1 MREDKDN
8 SAKWLIEH
16 HGGAILR
23 LSGIHGFTSW
33 RTAHT
38 QLTHPTQ
45 LPDGLLE
52 VTFPEQAPTADLFL
66 IEVATYPERRAEEQ
80 AARDAALVWLD
91 RGVVPEVVTLVLHPK
106 GQFRIS
112 GQWQLSSRRG
122 LTRLAC
128 NWTVVEL
135 WTLSAEEL
143 LALNDVGVIPWVPL
157 ARTELPP
164 EELLRQCRQRIDQQA
179 KPEELQN
186 LLAVTQVMTSVRYNE
201 LALLSILGGN
211 TMGWFLETPLMQKVL
226 SERIRDELQGAIV
239 DVLRDKFAEVP
250 EELAVK
256 VRAIQ
261 DVQQLRQLIS
271 VAARCSDLDAFRAQ
285 LPNPSP

>member
-23 LSGIHGFTSW
+23 LSGIRGFTSW
-33 RTAHT
+33 RTAHSE
-38 QLTHPTQ
+38 LTHPRQRT
-45 LPDGLLE
+45 DGLLE
-52 VTFPEQAPTADLFL
+52 VNFPERTESDLVV
-66 IEVATYPERRAEEQ
+66 IEVATFPERRAEEQ

-106 GQFRIS
+106 GKFRFS
-112 GQWQLSSRRG
+112 GQWQSSSRQG

-128 NWTVVEL
+128 TWTVIEL

-143 LALNDVGVIPWVPL
+143 LAFNDVGVIPWVPL
-157 ARTELPP
+157 TQTTLPP
-164 EELLRQCRQRIDQQA
+164 EELLRLCRQRIEQQA
-179 KPEELQN
+179 KPEEVSN

-201 LALLSILGGN
+201 LALLSILGGSN
-211 TMGWFLETPLMQKVL
+211 MSWFLETPLMQKVL
-226 SERIRDELQGAIV
+226 NERSRDDFQTA
-239 DVLRDKFAEVP
+239 VLEALRGNFTEVP

-271 VAARCSDLDAFRAQ
+271 IAARCTDLDAFRAQ
-285 LPNPSP
+285 LPT